1 MERIAFRMKI
11 FKGQADEYQ
20 RRHDSIWP
28 GLQDLLKQNGIHR
41 YSIFL
46 DEQTEELFGTLELEE
61 PDTLDKLREEP
72 LMRKWWDYM
81 QDIMETNADHSP
93 LSRPLKEV
101 FYLP

>member
-11 FKGQADEYQ
+11 FKGQAEEYQ

-28 GLQDLLKQNGIHR
+28 VLKDLLKQNGIHR

-46 DEQTEELFGTLELEE
+46 DEQTEELFGTLELED

-72 LMRKWWDYM
+72 LMKKWWDYM

-93 LSRPLKEV
+93 LSRSMKEV